1 MGLLRRKKYQ
11 LTEAQLQWNAMWQLW
26 AEEKARSPYAELM
39 TYQSEMDNGGHEQYF
54 ENIIQIGNLPYEI
67 SALEQILP
75 VKLRKNLIKAYHA
88 FLVLQQQNDDDEKA
102 EDTLE
107 SCDDVFFENEDRV
120 DDILKEYASQIR
132 L

>member
-1 MGLLRRKKYQ
+1 MGLFRKKKLG
-11 LTEAQLQWNAMWQLW
+11 LTREQLQWNAIWQLW

-54 ENIIQIGNLPYEI
+54 DHVIEFGNLPYEL
-67 SALEQILP
+67 SVLDQVLP
-75 VKLRKNLIKAYHA
+75 VKLRKNLTKAHHA
-88 FLVLQQQNDDDEKA
+88 YLVLQKNEDDEKA

-107 SCDDVFFENEDRV
+107 HCDDVFFENEEQIDT
-120 DDILKEYASQIR
+120 ILKRYADEIR